1 MPRLSHL
8 PLFRHHLI
16 ADGVLLSAEDP
27 DIMQS
32 AALLRPTLLAL
43 SLSLACVAQAQTA
56 PDGTTRTRSA
66 TDLDAITVTGERA
79 HTDTGALGD
88 RAVRDTPF
96 AISVVNREAIE
107 QRQVVSLG
115 EAFLTDP
122 SVVTQV
128 SAYASGWS
136 SPIRN
141 RGIDLSYDSYRVNG
155 LQVSSWGTEWPL
167 EVMEQV
173 ELLKGPGGFMYGFG
187 QPGGIINYVTKKP
200 TDTPTLSALL
210 GWREQGVVSG
220 QLDMGGRFGNEDMF
234 GYRFNAYQEKGET
247 FNGGE
252 VDRKV
257 GSLSL
262 DARLGDRLTWT
273 FDGVFQERDLSEE
286 SPQWYFRGIT
296 ELPRPIGGDV
306 DNSIPGTYYDTR
318 SSLLSTALNWQIS
331 EDWKASVSYGYT
343 SSWND
348 VNKIF
353 AYIDDVNGDYD
364 INAYELGG
372 KTEWKHAQAMLQGG
386 FQTGPL
392 SHQVVAGVSHQK
404 ATGWDRPYE
413 WNLIGRGNLYQRPT
427 IRHDAVGSRVMT
439 RSSETIQQAV
449 FVSDTVDFSHG
460 WSVLAGARYNDF
472 ENKGSYH
479 TYPVTPTYAV
489 MYKPVEEVTLYTSY
503 VESLEAGNRVGSD
516 YINAGDVLDPT
527 ISKQFEVG
535 AKMEYPRWNANVAAF
550 RLERGAN
557 IDRITPAGL
566 LLVQDG
572 ITLYEG
578 IEASGA
584 VHLTDA
590 FTLGGGVTWL
600 DPTYDKLSP
609 DSASQQGNR
618 TTGAARW
625 NGVLHANYQLPWVEG
640 LDAYAVARYYGDVYC
655 DADNTLKLPDYTLL
669 NAGVGYRMQ
678 WNEHAVT
685 WRASVE
691 NLTNKKYWS
700 NAGLGLPRTFA
711 VSVRFDL

>member
-1 MPRLSHL
+1 MPVSTL
-8 PLFRHHLI
+8 PRR
-16 ADGVLLSAEDP
+16 A
-27 DIMQS
+27 
-32 AALLRPTLLAL
+32 LRPALLAL
-43 SLSLACVAQAQTA
+43 SLSLACAAHAQS
-56 PDGTTRTRSA
+56 TRAA
-66 TDLDAITVTGERA
+66 TELDAIRVTGERTHA
-79 HTDTGALGD
+79 DTGALGD
-88 RAVRDTPF
+88 RAIRDTPF
-96 AISVVNREAIE
+96 AISVVGREDIE

-200 TDTPTLSALL
+200 TDSPTFSAQL
-210 GWREQGVVSG
+210 GWREQGIVSG
-220 QLDMGGRFGNEDMF
+220 QVDAGGRFGNAEMF

-257 GSLSL
+257 GALSL
-262 DARLGDRLTWT
+262 DARLGDSLTWT
-273 FDGVFQERDLSEE
+273 FDGVFQQRDLSEE
-286 SPQWYFRGIT
+286 SPQYYFIGLT
-296 ELPRPIGGDV
+296 GLPRPIAGDV
-306 DNSIPGTYYDTR
+306 DNAIPGTFYDTR
-318 SSLLSTALNWQIS
+318 SSLLSTALDWQINN
-331 EDWKASVSYGYT
+331 DWKASLSYGYT

-364 INAYELGG
+364 VNVYELGG
-372 KTEWKHAQAMLQGG
+372 KSEWKLAQAIVQGR
-386 FQTGPL
+386 FHTGPL
-392 SHQVVAGVSHQK
+392 SHQLVAGVSHQ
-404 ATGWDRPYE
+404 TGLGWDRPYE
-413 WNLIGRGNLYQRPT
+413 WSTLGRGNLYQRPT
-427 IRHDAVGSRVMT
+427 LHHDAVGSQVLT

-449 FVSDTVDFSHG
+449 FVSDTVDVGRG
-460 WSVLAGARYNDF
+460 WSLLAGARYNDF

-489 MYKPVEEVTLYTSY
+489 MYKPAEEVTLYASY

-527 ISKQFEVG
+527 ISRQYEIG
-535 AKMEYPRWNANVAAF
+535 AKMEYARWNANLAAF

-557 IDRITPAGL
+557 IDRITPAGV

-578 IEASGA
+578 VEASGA

-625 NGVLHANYQLPWVEG
+625 NGVMHANYQLPWVDG
-640 LDAYAVARYYGDVYC
+640 MDVYAVARYYGDVYY
-655 DADNTLKLPDYTLL
+655 DADNTLKLPDYTLF

-678 WNEHAVT
+678 VSGHPLT
-685 WRASVE
+685 WRAGVE
-691 NLTNKKYWS
+691 NLGNRKYWS
-700 NAGLGLPRTFA
+700 NAGIGLPRTFA